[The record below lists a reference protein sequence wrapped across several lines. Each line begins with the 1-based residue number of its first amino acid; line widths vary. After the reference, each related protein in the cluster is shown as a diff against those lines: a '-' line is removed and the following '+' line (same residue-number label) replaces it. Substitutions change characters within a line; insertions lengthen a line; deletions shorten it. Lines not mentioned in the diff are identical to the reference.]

1 MESGR
6 SRRGAAV
13 VRELPMPYQ
22 DLGAFI
28 WPIMVLIWVLA
39 ASYSR
44 AAMHHRWQT
53 RAHPAPARPPGRS
66 IDAPDAAASLRVLWD
81 AARERY
87 ARIAGEYGDYESD
100 PKQVLRRPALA
111 DPAVPSTSRFIDAF
125 HEAMALHTETYPPTD
140 LARKYVEAT
149 ETAEK
154 AWTAACEA
162 ADKLRASRFTTDE
175 RALINQGIKL
185 LELAEGAAT
194 PAEQEAAFAAARQ
207 VLAKLER
214 SAGTRLDWRVP
225 RPARQTIDRLGR
237 PPLPPA

>member
-1 MESGR
+1 MESGHPP
-6 SRRGAAV
+6 GAPAV

-44 AAMHHRWQT
+44 AAMHHRWQA
-53 RAHPAPARPPGRS
+53 RARPAPPKPPTRPV
-66 IDAPDAAASLRVLWD
+66 DAPDAAASLRALWEK
-81 AARERY
+81 ARARY
-87 ARIAGEYGDYESD
+87 LRIAGEYGDYESD

-125 HEAMALHTETYPPTD
+125 HAAMALHTESYPPSD
-140 LARKYVEAT
+140 LAKRYVEAT

-154 AWTAACEA
+154 AWAAACVA
-162 ADKLRASRFTTDE
+162 ADKLRASRFTADE
-175 RALINQGIKL
+175 RVLINQGIKL
-185 LELAEGAAT
+185 LELAEGATT

-225 RPARQTIDRLGR
+225 NSARQTIERLGR